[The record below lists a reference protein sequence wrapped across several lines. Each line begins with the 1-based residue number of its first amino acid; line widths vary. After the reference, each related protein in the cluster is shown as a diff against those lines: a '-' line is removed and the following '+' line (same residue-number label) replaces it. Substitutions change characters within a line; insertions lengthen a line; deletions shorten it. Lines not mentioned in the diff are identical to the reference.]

1 MSHPSLTIDEACC
14 AVQVFNFQS
23 GALVSVIDSHGSR
36 LRRPTGIAVGGAGD
50 RYAYCV
56 DIGTETIRKFR
67 YK

>member
-1 MSHPSLTIDEACC
+1 M
-14 AVQVFNFQS
+14 QVFDFQS

-56 DIGTETIRKFR
+56 DIGTETVRKFR